1 MQEHSQLHMA
11 TDDALEMCTHE
22 MHILNTEDVIV
33 YIYDLCQ
40 TFSLNDL

>member
-1 MQEHSQLHMA
+1 MQEHSQSRMA